1 MIQFCD
7 ISEGFSSGPMTAPS
21 VPSSYNQVVG
31 HHFPSPGNQQL
42 PHHQQQQ
49 QQHGTMTSS
58 TPHTRPIQGHN
69 TTWNG
74 GSAGSSG
81 MHI

>member
-1 MIQFCD
+1 
-7 ISEGFSSGPMTAPS
+7 MTAPS
-21 VPSSYNQVVG
+21 APSSYNQVAG
-31 HHFPSPGNQQL
+31 HNFPSPGNQFH
-42 PHHQQQQ
+42 PHLQQQQ

-58 TPHTRPIQGHN
+58 TPQTRPIQGHN

-81 MHI
+81 MQILLLLMVM